1 MFERTQWYSLAYND
15 TTGAGTAFGVELK
28 LDSDAPFRMTGIAVW
43 ILGGTLT
50 QNAIQLR
57 YTGPDREFLQ
67 RHMIQASALT
77 PAFLINRNG
86 LTPGTGANCML
97 FSPVAPNRIYPPSGT
112 IVFDIQTQPNIGPV
126 NALIVVF
133 GTKIFRD
140 GACWSPTYPA
150 KYSAEPFFG
159 YGIQCNAANALP
171 LLNQPMPID
180 PDADFVWQ
188 AGTHSDFGGSFASL
202 VLFNENQATMRFNAQ
217 VSGSAGNLISI
228 NLVAAGLSTPLSITV
243 VGNAITVHLATD
255 GAGTNISLGQD
266 VVSLINGTPAAAAL
280 VNMNGSSGLSL
291 QSQTT
296 AGPVF
301 LMGGTDAVSNQLVD
315 MGVKFKDYVGKYYMN
330 DYIPVALVYGFING
344 QVPGL
349 PYPEIYIPRNQ
360 ALYFDFNWIASINT
374 PTPPAPNILTLTH
387 KGMKV
392 FSS

>member
-1 MFERTQWYSLAYND
+1 
-15 TTGAGTAFGVELK
+15 
-28 LDSDAPFRMTGIAVW
+28 
-43 ILGGTLT
+43 
-50 QNAIQLR
+50 
-57 YTGPDREFLQ
+57 
-67 RHMIQASALT
+67 
-77 PAFLINRNG
+77 
-86 LTPGTGANCML
+86 
-97 FSPVAPNRIYPPSGT
+97 
-112 IVFDIQTQPNIGPV
+112 
-126 NALIVVF
+126 
-133 GTKIFRD
+133 
-140 GACWSPTYPA
+140 
-150 KYSAEPFFG
+150 
-159 YGIQCNAANALP
+159 
-171 LLNQPMPID
+171 
-180 PDADFVWQ
+180 
-188 AGTHSDFGGSFASL
+188 
-202 VLFNENQATMRFNAQ
+202 
-217 VSGSAGNLISI
+217 
-228 NLVAAGLSTPLSITV
+228 
-243 VGNAITVHLATD
+243 
-255 GAGTNISLGQD
+255 